1 MAEEAAGLIDT
12 QATRVAA
19 DIGGAA
25 GVLLHALMAANP
37 ATRGRSA
44 RPGRCHRRQR
54 WRRPSGA
61 AFTSRFSAIAGD
73 FFTAVPRADL
83 YLLKHI
89 LHDWDDAGCIRILT
103 NCARAMNPGGRVVTI
118 ELALGEKGR
127 RRALGALL
135 DLSLMV
141 MTPGRERS
149 IAQYRELLA
158 AAGLRLAKVT
168 PTRSAA
174 VIMEAVF
181 DD

>member
-1 MAEEAAGLIDT
+1 
-12 QATRVAA
+12 
-19 DIGGAA
+19 
-25 GVLLHALMAANP
+25 MAANP
-37 ATRGRSA
+37 QLEGVLLDRPDVIPTAVAAA
-44 RPGRCHRRQR
+44 RRHGLHR
-54 WRRPSGA
+54 
-61 AFTSRFSAIAGD
+61 RFSAIAGD
-73 FFTAVPRADL
+73 FFTAVPKADL

-89 LHDWDDAGCIRILT
+89 LHDWDDAGCIRILK
-103 NCARAMNPGGRVVTI
+103 NCAHAMNPGGRVVTS
-118 ELALGEKGR
+118 ELALGEKDEPGV
-127 RRALGALL
+127 GALL

-168 PTRSAA
+168 PTRSAV

>member
-1 MAEEAAGLIDT
+1 
-12 QATRVAA
+12 
-19 DIGGAA
+19 
-25 GVLLHALMAANP
+25 
-37 ATRGRSA
+37 
-44 RPGRCHRRQR
+44 
-54 WRRPSGA
+54 
-61 AFTSRFSAIAGD
+61 
-73 FFTAVPRADL
+73 VPKADL

-89 LHDWDDAGCIRILT
+89 LHDWDDASCIRILT

-118 ELALGEKGR
+118 ELALGEKDEPGV
-127 RRALGALL
+127 GALL

-168 PTRSAA
+168 PTRSPA

-181 DD
+181 ND